1 MFPLTGKKLTTT
13 HLRNFYVDDELKL
26 VPLERAGLTV
36 IQEAAGLCKMGVFK
50 PTKLIIIK

>member
-26 VPLERAGLTV
+26 VPLERAGQTV